1 VSDTDTST
9 ALAAGAA
16 AATAERAAED
26 VQELAQ
32 ETETT
37 LGLQQSQIDWQAEV
51 QRMIETELAEVRSAL
66 ETQAAILDEVIAR
79 LDLLES
85 EYTEEP
91 GENVEDVTTLEGET
105 GDSESPE
112 DQAATD
118 EPEPDPQPQGKHK
131 KRAMGLW

>member
-1 VSDTDTST
+1 MSDTDTST

-16 AATAERAAED
+16 AATADRAAED

-32 ETETT
+32 ETEST
-37 LGLQQSQIDWQAEV
+37 LAQQQSQIEWQAEV
-51 QRMIETELAEVRSAL
+51 QRMIESELGDIRANIYE
-66 ETQAAILDEVIAR
+66 IIDR

-91 GENVEDVTTLEGET
+91 GENVEDVTTLEGS
-105 GDSESPE
+105 GSESPE
-112 DQAATD
+112 DQPAND

>member
-1 VSDTDTST
+1 MSDTDTST

-16 AATAERAAED
+16 AATADRAAED

-32 ETETT
+32 ETEST
-37 LGLQQSQIDWQAEV
+37 LALQQSQIEWQAEV
-51 QRMIETELAEVRSAL
+51 QRMIESELGDIRANIYE
-66 ETQAAILDEVIAR
+66 IIDR

-91 GENVEDVTTLEGET
+91 GEDVEEVTILEGE
-105 GDSESPE
+105 GGGSESPE

>member
-1 VSDTDTST
+1 MSDTDTST

-16 AATAERAAED
+16 AATADRAAED

-32 ETETT
+32 ETEST
-37 LGLQQSQIDWQAEV
+37 LALQQSQIEWQAEV
-51 QRMIETELAEVRSAL
+51 QRMIESELGDIRANIYE
-66 ETQAAILDEVIAR
+66 IIDR

-91 GENVEDVTTLEGET
+91 GENVEDVTTLEGS
-105 GDSESPE
+105 GSESPE
-112 DQAATD
+112 DQPATD
-118 EPEPDPQPQGKHK
+118 EPEPEPQPQGKHK

>member
-1 VSDTDTST
+1 MSDTDTST

-37 LGLQQSQIDWQAEV
+37 LALQQSQIDWQAEV

-66 ETQAAILDEVIAR
+66 ETQATILDEVIAR

-91 GENVEDVTTLEGET
+91 GENVEDVTTLEGS
-105 GDSESPE
+105 GSESPE
-112 DQAATD
+112 DQPAND

>member
-91 GENVEDVTTLEGET
+91 GEDVEEVTILEGE
-105 GDSESPE
+105 GGGSESPE
-112 DQAATD
+112 DQAAND
-118 EPEPDPQPQGKHK
+118 EPEPQPQGKHK